1 MLNDIDISLLE
12 LRIVN
17 SEDATVPYF
26 ELSNDGINSKIITS
40 MKVNKN
46 YFLSNDDRFIYITIT
61 AGTTPQNEIYLS
73 QEFTEIPNSQE
84 IFSIQSDIF
93 IDKKYL
99 IDENTYLKYDFAN
112 VSFSYTHKHP
122 GEMGIGE
129 SIRVGT
135 FFKTK
140 VPILDKRGEK

>member
-1 MLNDIDISLLE
+1 MLNNIDISLLE
-12 LRIVN
+12 LRIGN

-73 QEFTEIPNSQE
+73 QEFTEIPTYQE

-99 IDENTYLKYDFAN
+99 IDENTYLKYDFVN

>member
-1 MLNDIDISLLE
+1 MLNNIDISLLE
-12 LRIVN
+12 LRIGN

>member
-12 LRIVN
+12 LRIGN

-26 ELSNDGINSKIITS
+26 ELNNSGINCKIITS
-40 MKVNKN
+40 MKVNEN
-46 YFLSNDDRFIYITIT
+46 YSLANTDRLIYLTIT
-61 AGTTPQNEIYLS
+61 AGITPPDEIYLS
-73 QEFTEIPNSQE
+73 QEFTEIPNSQD

-99 IDENTYLKYDFAN
+99 IDEHEHLKYDFAN

-122 GEMGIGE
+122 GEMGVGE
-129 SIRVGT
+129 SVRVGT

-140 VPILDKRGEK
+140 VPILDIRGGR